1 MVLKMLGGKR
11 KGHVYET
18 GAMWYFTCQ
27 PEKPHT
33 HKHKAV
39 SFPLLSLT
47 FMWRVRCA
55 RRIGTRSHT
64 QRNARRERK
73 RAAIPQRERTEGH
86 RSATGSAL
94 LRSSAPVDGT
104 AAPQ

>member
-1 MVLKMLGGKR
+1 MGLKMLGGER

-18 GAMWYFTCQ
+18 GAVWNFTCQ

-33 HKHKAV
+33 HGHEAV

-47 FMWRVRCA
+47 FMWCVRCA
-55 RRIGTRSHT
+55 RRIGTHSHT

-86 RSATGSAL
+86 RLATGSAL
-94 LRSSAPVDGT
+94 LGSSVPVDGT
-104 AAPQ
+104 GAPQ